1 MIWVC
6 LGLGWFGFAMDWVGS
21 NWPWI
26 CFAWVCLELVGFGL
40 ALDWLG
46 LGLPWIR
53 LAWVY
58 LRTWVC
64 LWLGLSMIGLSWG
77 LGLPWVR
84 FALGW
89 VALG

>member
-1 MIWVC
+1 MAW
-6 LGLGWFGFAMDWVGS
+6 LGFASDWVGLDV
-21 NWPWI
+21 PRI
-26 CFAWVCLELVGFGL
+26 GL
-40 ALDWLG
+40 ALNALDWLG

-84 FALGW
+84 FALGL